1 MLDEAQLALMGTV
14 LPRGRNVRRLVRV
27 AFHLLLER
35 GGNVGQF
42 VYELDQV
49 ADVIAAALGATSP
62 ATSTAKAKYR
72 IDPRIAQACR
82 DRCEDLLA
90 HHLLYP
96 EIAL

>member
-49 ADVIAAALGATSP
+49 ADVIAAALARPRPPPPRQRRSTGSIPGLLKPAGTAARICSP
-62 ATSTAKAKYR
+62 TTFSTR
-72 IDPRIAQACR
+72 R
-82 DRCEDLLA
+82 
-90 HHLLYP
+90 
-96 EIAL
+96 